1 MKSIFYTLVF
11 ITLPFISFSQDS
23 KNKKV
28 KEFLEVSGAAKMGE
42 QVVSSMIEMF
52 KSSYSDVQIEF
63 WNEFKKEIKS
73 DQLIDL
79 VTPIYAKHYTEQELN
94 ELINFYKSPIG
105 QKTVNLLPVITE
117 ESMAVGQQWGMDIA
131 GKALQKL
138 TEKGHIKD

>member
-1 MKSIFYTLVF
+1 MKSIFYTLAF
-11 ITLPFISFSQDS
+11 ITLPLIGFSQES
-23 KNKKV
+23 KNQKL

-52 KSSYSDVQIEF
+52 KSSYSDVQNEF

-73 DQLIDL
+73 DQLVDL
-79 VTPIYAKHYTEQELN
+79 VTPIYAKHYTEDELN
-94 ELINFYKSPIG
+94 ELIAFYKSPIG

-131 GKALQKL
+131 NKALQKL
-138 TEKGHIKD
+138 KENGHIKD